1 MISKTDPESIRGF
14 LEDTSNLKSGHTPGV
29 FFPETIAEI
38 QELLKNAPR
47 EHRRFTIAGN
57 GTGTTGGRI
66 PFGDFV
72 LSMQKLDA
80 IGEPTVLSAD
90 RAIITVQGGAVLQ
103 DIQKKVQ
110 ASGWLYPP
118 DPTESLCFIG
128 GTIANNSSGARTFK
142 YGPTRN
148 HIARLLVVLPEGE
161 LLEIRRG
168 EMIADSNGEFHITLP
183 GGMTKTIH
191 LPHYRMPA
199 TSKHNAGYFSKAGM
213 DLIDL
218 FIGSEGTLGV
228 IAEANLMLF
237 PMPDSIISCLVYFP
251 SMEELLGFVDACK
264 NQRTAYGPV
273 HLNFLTATPSPFSAN
288 NTRRSPQRQMERFFL
303 NSKQQKKKP
312 TEPLTVCL

>member
-14 LEDTSNLKSGHTPGV
+14 LEDTSNIKTGHTPGV

-38 QELLKNAPR
+38 ETLLKNAPAD
-47 EHRRFTIAGN
+47 HRRFTLAGN

-80 IGEPTVLSAD
+80 IGEPVVLSSIQ
-90 RAIITVQGGAVLQ
+90 AIITVQGGAILQ
-103 DIQKKVQ
+103 EIQKKVQ
-110 ASGWLYPP
+110 AAGWLYPP
-118 DPTESLCFIG
+118 DPTEALCFIG

-161 LLEIRRG
+161 PLEIRRG
-168 EMIADSNGEFHITLP
+168 EMIADSNGEFHLTLP
-183 GGMTKTIH
+183 QGNRKTIH
-191 LPHYRMPA
+191 LPHYQMPA
-199 TSKHNAGYFSKAGM
+199 TSKHNAGYYAKEGM

-228 IAEANLMLF
+228 IAEADLMLI
-237 PMPDSIISCLVYFP
+237 PL
-251 SMEELLGFVDACK
+251 ACK
-264 NQRTAYGPV
+264 RFADGSLSHTTTFACSGNCLPNVTSMQKCVKASLHTSVDPCFASFHHVAR
-273 HLNFLTATPSPFSAN
+273 PSIG
-288 NTRRSPQRQMERFFL
+288 
-303 NSKQQKKKP
+303 
-312 TEPLTVCL
+312 V